1 MPTNVEKF
9 RAAYETALVA
19 AMTKHPEEYAFPIA
33 NAPSVAAKMTA
44 SLAANT
50 ANLGPA
56 GKAAARACGVKPTL
70 RDIHAFLN
78 TEVSS

>member
-1 MPTNVEKF
+1 
-9 RAAYETALVA
+9 
-19 AMTKHPEEYAFPIA
+19 
-33 NAPSVAAKMTA
+33 MTA

-78 TEVSS
+78 EP